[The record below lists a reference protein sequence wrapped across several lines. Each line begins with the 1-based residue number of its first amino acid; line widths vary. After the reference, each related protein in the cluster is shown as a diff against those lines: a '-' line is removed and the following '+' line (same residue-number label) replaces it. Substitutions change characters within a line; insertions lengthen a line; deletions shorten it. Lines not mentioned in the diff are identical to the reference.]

1 MKYKNMEVEYITKD
15 NLPKIA
21 ELLGDE
27 SLLAYDD
34 ICFEHSMYS
43 MNKKGE
49 ITSVVILRR
58 NSLFDYYGGDIPDD
72 INFEEHKDVIRQSLN
87 DLYPDG
93 NVHYEMVGCYLKSRN
108 YFIHIHEL
116 YHLIGILP
124 TGIVWCKYNTDK
136 EFPLH
141 CVFYNFNN
149 DIWIHLS
156 IED

>member
-1 MKYKNMEVEYITKD
+1 
-15 NLPKIA
+15 
-21 ELLGDE
+21 
-27 SLLAYDD
+27 
-34 ICFEHSMYS
+34 

-72 INFEEHKDVIRQSLN
+72 INFDEHKDVIRQSLN

-93 NVHYEMVGCYLKSRN
+93 NVHYEMVGCYMKSRN

-124 TGIVWCKYNTDK
+124 MGIVWCKYQMDK
-136 EFPLH
+136 EFPLKG
-141 CVFYNFNN
+141 VLYNFNN
-149 DIWIHLS
+149 DIWIDLS